1 MIKDKWEIFKDF
13 SEGFIIAFR
22 GKIIS
27 GLNNELRLQESDLI
41 QIYPPSK
48 AQCKE
53 NELIKIEDLKLALKK
68 NNNENYVSKTDLA
81 LNQKLSLEEGNTI
94 SIYPRDNIECKENE
108 LIKIKDLNLDL
119 EDDPVNENNYPLAR
133 IIICVID
140 LLLLAA
146 AITTFLLYFLTTLS
160 FSIAVPIVLTVLCV
174 AFTILLFA
182 WNKILPESWRKPPE
196 VIKTNVTGEYDKSKQ
211 NEKGNKIIEND
222 MQTEKNESEE
232 NNKITQLS
240 D

>member
-1 MIKDKWEIFKDF
+1 MNENSREITVYIQSGTGQRFSVQVDPNCTVRELAKKVASSIFK
-13 SEGFIIAFR
+13 S
-22 GKIIS
+22 
-27 GLNNELRLQESDLI
+27 
-41 QIYPPSK
+41 
-48 AQCKE
+48 
-53 NELIKIEDLKLALKK
+53 
-68 NNNENYVSKTDLA
+68 
-81 LNQKLSLEEGNTI
+81 NQS
-94 SIYPRDNIECKENE
+94 
-108 LIKIKDLNLDL
+108 LNLDSGFKL
-119 EDDPVNENNYPLAR
+119 MFYGVDLTNKKFIDRPISGCHIEGNSAIQCIPSLGKDTINITFRELLGISKARHNNLQLSLLR
-133 IIICVID
+133 IIVGIAD
-140 LLLLAA
+140 LLLWAA

-222 MQTEKNESEE
+222 IQTEKNESEE